1 VVEDPMLATPILAE
15 SGVTAALLDTGGVAR
30 PAL

>member
-1 VVEDPMLATPILAE
+1 MLATPVLAE
-15 SGVTAALLDTGGVAR
+15 SGVTAALLVSGGVAR